1 MAVTKVLPVL
11 DVIIWGGPVRLAP
24 WCVLLPVL
32 HHFIDHLVQV
42 MAGKN
47 GQLGQHPIDQTPAV
61 ARVLW
66 RVGTPGH
73 FAVLFHSVPQWM
85 VVCGSVICR

>member
-47 GQLGQHPIDQTPAV
+47 GQLGQHPIDQAPAV
-61 ARVLW
+61 ARVLVHTTLAADQLLLCHAITSGW
-66 RVGTPGH
+66 
-73 FAVLFHSVPQWM
+73 
-85 VVCGSVICR
+85 